1 MKNVILIVCVLFI
14 VPASHALDIKVLGA
28 TDSYL
33 TSKHEFN
40 GFGCKGE
47 NLSPVIHITNLP
59 KETKSIAITVFD
71 PDAPTGGGW
80 WHWLAINIPVSKTKL
95 TLGDK
100 ELGKLGV
107 TQTLNSY
114 GASAFG
120 GPCPPKGD
128 TPHRY
133 IFTVFALKVKKLD
146 LKESTTPNI
155 VGYNLNANSI
165 VKATSTLLYGRK

>member
-1 MKNVILIVCVLFI
+1 MKKLVLITWALIVMPL
-14 VPASHALDIKVLGA
+14 SHAIDIKVQG
-28 TDSYL
+28 TQDSYL

-47 NLSPVIHITNLP
+47 NLSPVLKISDLP
-59 KETKSIAITVFD
+59 KNTKSLAITLYD

-80 WHWLAINIPVSKTKL
+80 WHWLAINIPVTKTEL
-95 TLGDK
+95 VLGDK
-100 ELGKLGV
+100 SLKKLGIL
-107 TQTLNSY
+107 QTLNSY
-114 GASAFG
+114 GSNSFG

-133 IFTVFALKVKKLD
+133 IFTVYALKVKKLD

-155 VGYNLNANSI
+155 VGYNLNANTI